1 MESGHSDEILCI
13 PGDKRNYGIE
23 LFQVVEICSSLQISK
38 VPCLPDC
45 YAGVCNYKGTITP
58 VVRLWEENEADSGDR
73 DMMVIVR
80 EQNFQM
86 GIPIGRPPF
95 IIKTAQSERIENVQT
110 FLESEV
116 WAVKDIYKKDGEL
129 YLTIDMEQTME
140 NLIIYPV

>member
-58 VVRLWEENEADSGDR
+58 VVRLWEEDEADSGYDGNCKRTKLSDGNPNREASLYNKDSSVRADR
-73 DMMVIVR
+73 ECPDIFRVR
-80 EQNFQM
+80 GM
-86 GIPIGRPPF
+86 G
-95 IIKTAQSERIENVQT
+95 SER
-110 FLESEV
+110 
-116 WAVKDIYKKDGEL
+116 
-129 YLTIDMEQTME
+129 YLQKRRRTLSG
-140 NLIIYPV
+140 N